1 MKQYVSNKPRPVGL
15 KNFVITTS
23 SGLMIDFIVYQGS
36 STDLSEKDFGLG
48 PSLVLRLTETI
59 PRGSTLYFDRYFTSL
74 PLILQLKR
82 KGYFATGT
90 VMANRIGQVPLKEDK
105 ILKARGDSDEVTASG
120 VAAVKWRDTKAI
132 ILLSTSCG
140 TLPPTTVQR
149 WSKNESEYVDVS
161 CPTIVKG
168 YNANMGGVDLLD
180 QYMEYYRTRLK
191 TRKWTLKVI
200 LHMLDLAVVNSYL
213 NSNAINSVQLSKWI
227 CWNLSLALERS

>member
-132 ILLSTSCG
+132 TLLSTMQLRHPAPNHG
-140 TLPPTTVQR
+140 PTVVEKRKRIRRRELSRDCERLQR
-149 WSKNESEYVDVS
+149 
-161 CPTIVKG
+161 
-168 YNANMGGVDLLD
+168 
-180 QYMEYYRTRLK
+180 
-191 TRKWTLKVI
+191 
-200 LHMLDLAVVNSYL
+200 
-213 NSNAINSVQLSKWI
+213 
-227 CWNLSLALERS
+227 